1 MRQDLCSVS
10 VHVGCTLS
18 LEHNRRVADRT
29 ARDGHIDAARTELNE
44 IYCDFNGGLREAY
57 SEIFGDAVK
66 EYNAKQKRAD
76 RRIEDYYKAIKESPQ
91 KHLAYESIVQIG
103 SLEKTPPGQAVAC
116 LREYAASWQKRNP
129 QLVLVGAYLHL
140 DEATPH
146 LHMDWIPV
154 CECKRG
160 MRYQNGLNRAME
172 QVMGVKS
179 KGRTC
184 TAQIQWQ
191 EREREALRM
200 ICREHGI
207 RTAEIDHTG
216 QVRHKETAQFV
227 KAQLQQAREDIVGY
241 VSEMNKA
248 KAVEAELRTQ
258 VEALETRKNELEKA
272 MLLPDDIKA
281 IKPRH
286 PILSKGDVILSE
298 EDFDRLVRT
307 AYTCNGLKNDRDTW
321 MGYQKD
327 SARRVDELQA
337 NLREVER
344 DRETLKQAI
353 YEHQRIQRD
362 IETFLRQKLTEKQL
376 GELRQYLKRRERD
389 EEEGRAQERTRDYD
403 YER

>member
-10 VHVGCTLS
+10 VHVGCALS

-29 ARDGHIDAARTELNE
+29 ARDGHIDAARTKFNE
-44 IYCDFNGGLREAY
+44 IYCDFSGGLREAY
-57 SEIFGDAVK
+57 DEIFGDVVR

-103 SLEKTPPGQAVAC
+103 SLEKAPPGQAVAC

-154 CECKRG
+154 CECSRG

-172 QVMGVKS
+172 QVMGLKS
-179 KGRTC
+179 KGRSQ

-191 EREREALRM
+191 EREREVLRM

-216 QVRHKETAQFV
+216 QARHKETAQFV
-227 KAQLQQAREDIVGY
+227 KAQLQQAREDVVGC

-248 KAVEAELRTQ
+248 RAAEAELRAQ

-286 PILSKGDVILSE
+286 PILSRGDVVLSE
-298 EDFDRLVRT
+298 EDFDRLVKT

-321 MGYQKD
+321 IGYQKD
-327 SARRVDELQA
+327 SAQRVDELQA
-337 NLREVER
+337 NLRKIER
-344 DRETLKQAI
+344 DREVLEQAI
-353 YEHQRIQRD
+353 YEYQRIQRD
-362 IETFLRQKLTEKQL
+362 TEVFLRQKLTEKQL
-376 GELRQYLKRRERD
+376 EELRQYLKRREHD
-389 EEEGRAQERTRDYD
+389 EAEEHTRDYD